1 MKRRQYMKKYLTAA
15 IVFIV
20 VLSVTAWSEDKL
32 VLAKIGDQEIT
43 MEDFDRIIRYYDAEK
58 QEMMKQNPIY
68 KATILQR
75 IVQGK
80 VLSRIAREQGFDKK
94 SHIQEQVEMLTND
107 FLAMQYLQHEIA
119 NNIEVTDDDMQLYYK
134 THEEEFVMPEMVHA
148 GHILIRVAKTDDE
161 EKKKRAR
168 TEAENILKR
177 IKGGEDFGK
186 LATEFSDDKG
196 SRDKGGDLGF
206 FPKGKTVPSFER
218 AAFELKVGD
227 VSDIVETSYGYH
239 IIKVFEKREAGLKPY
254 EKIKDKVRQKVL
266 DVTKK
271 TKIDEFT
278 EKAMRDA
285 GVELHLEP
293 FLPKQ

>member
-1 MKRRQYMKKYLTAA
+1 MKKYLTAA

-20 VLSVTAWSEDKL
+20 VMSGTAWSDDRM
-32 VLAKIGDQEIT
+32 VLAKIGDEEIT
-43 MEDFDRIIRYYDAEK
+43 MKDFDRIIRYYEAEK
-58 QEMMKQNPIY
+58 QELMKTNPMY

-80 VLSRIAREQGFDKK
+80 VLARIAREQGFDKK
-94 SHIQEQVEMLTND
+94 PHIQEQVEMLTND
-107 FLAMQYLQHEIA
+107 FLAMQYLQQEIGG
-119 NNIEVTDDDMQLYYK
+119 NIEVTEDDMQLYYK
-134 THEEEFVMPEMVHA
+134 THEEEFVMPERVRA

-168 TEAENILKR
+168 AKAENILKS

-206 FPKGKTVPSFER
+206 FPRGKTVPAFDR
-218 AAFELKVGD
+218 AAFELQAGD
-227 VSDIVETSYGYH
+227 VSDIVETKYGYH
-239 IIKVFEKREAGLKPY
+239 IIKVFEHRKAGLEPY
-254 EKIKDKVRQKVL
+254 EEAKDNVRQKVL

-271 TKIDEFT
+271 ARIDEFA
-278 EKAMRDA
+278 EQAMRDA